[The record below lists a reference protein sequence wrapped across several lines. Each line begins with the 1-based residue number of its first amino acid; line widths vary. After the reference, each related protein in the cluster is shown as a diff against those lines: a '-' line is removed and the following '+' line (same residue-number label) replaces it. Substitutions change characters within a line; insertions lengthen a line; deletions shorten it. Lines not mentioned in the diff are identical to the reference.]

1 MSDRPNEIKTN
12 VIPQPVIR
20 AVKEIYQSPVHELD
34 AGTLFVVP
42 TPIGNIEDMTLRSI
56 RILGGVDWIAAED
69 TRHTGLLLSRIG
81 IKKQLISLH
90 QFNESGR
97 SHQLMELLRSGQKGA
112 LVTDAGTPGISDP
125 GQRFVRDIVQAGI
138 PLMALPGACA
148 IPLAL
153 SASGIVNS
161 DFYFAGFSPMKSG
174 QRIKRMQSLAAID
187 SILVFY
193 ESPHKMPRFLDEAHQ
208 VFPTRPMIIGRE
220 LTKKF
225 EEYIRG
231 SVAEIYVKYQT
242 RAWKG
247 EMVILID
254 NTAESP

>member
-1 MSDRPNEIKTN
+1 MSDRPNEAKN
-12 VIPQPVIR
+12 PFIPQPVIR
-20 AVKEIYQSPVHELD
+20 AMKEVYQSPVHDLD

-42 TPIGNIEDMTLRSI
+42 TPIGNIEDLTLRSI

-81 IKKQLISLH
+81 IKKQLFSLH

-97 SHQLMELLRSGQKGA
+97 SQQLVELLRSGQRGA

-138 PLMALPGACA
+138 SLMALPGACA
-148 IPLAL
+148 IPVAL
-153 SASGIVNS
+153 SASGFVHS
-161 DFYFAGFSPMKSG
+161 DFFFAGFPPMKSG
-174 QRIKRMQSLAAID
+174 QRIKRMQSLAAIE

-193 ESPHKMPRFLDEAHQ
+193 ESPHKMPRFLSEAYQ
-208 VFPTRPMIIGRE
+208 VFPTRPIIIGRE

-231 SVAEIYVKYQT
+231 SVTEIHEKYQT
-242 RAWKG
+242 RSWKG

-254 NTAESP
+254 NTAGTS